1 MSYIPDE
8 LIEEIRVRNDIV
20 DVIGSC
26 VKITRKGAS
35 YQGLCP
41 FHSEKTPSFS
51 VSPSKQLFKCF
62 GCGVGGNV
70 ISFVERYENYSFM
83 EAVKFLAERAGV
95 ALPEA
100 EYSQEAKAKE
110 AHRTR
115 LLEVNRDAA
124 AYFYYQLRHK
134 QGEVGYKYLRE
145 RGLSEETI
153 NKFGL
158 GFSNMNSNDLVK
170 YLESKGYEDELIK
183 EAGLATFN
191 EKYGMSD
198 LFWNRVMFPIQDVNH
213 RVIGFGGRVMSD
225 AKPKYLN
232 SPESPVF
239 DKGRNLFGLNLART
253 ARKNRF
259 ILCEGYMD
267 VISLHQAGFNEA
279 VASLGTA
286 FTSGQASILS
296 RYADMVYLAYDS
308 DGAGVTAA
316 LRNMKILRD
325 AGIPSKVISME
336 PCKDPDEFIKT
347 FGPEKFEE
355 RIQNAENSFFFEIR
369 KLSESVNQ
377 RDPDERTKFVK
388 EIGNRLANFPDEVE
402 RETYLAAICE
412 KYSINID
419 TMKRTVATVAAK
431 AGGFD
436 VPQRPKTTNFKEK
449 DPDEGIKE
457 KQRSLLTW
465 LVEEPEI
472 YKKIKDLITPEDFTG
487 DIHKIV
493 AKRVFEEIESGN
505 LNPGAIVNL
514 FEEDEQQSE
523 VAAIFLTE
531 QVAIDDKAKREQ
543 SLKDYV
549 VAIKQKGIENSESGW
564 TIKVRREFEE
574 LKKKIK
580 FTID

>member
-70 ISFVERYENYSFM
+70 ISFVERYENYSFI

-134 QGEVGYKYLRE
+134 QGEVGFKYLRE

-412 KYSINID
+412 KYSINVD

-436 VPQRPKTTNFKEK
+436 VPQRPKSTNFKEK

-487 DIHKIV
+487 DIYKIV
-493 AKRVFEEIESGN
+493 AKRVFEEIENGN

-564 TIKVRREFEE
+564 TIKARREFEE
-574 LKKKIK
+574 FKKKIK